1 MEIFRYERLVGS
13 TWSVKPASTVIESKD
28 LVTLQ
33 SWKSLLV
40 MSRQVL
46 CFCHVQN
53 TVYLWAIGVE
63 TLAAKVAPCSS
74 FVV

>member
-1 MEIFRYERLVGS
+1 MRKTRWLYLVGQTRIHCDRVEGLGDFAELEVLIS
-13 TWSVKPASTVIESKD
+13 DEQAG
-28 LVTLQ
+28 LVF
-33 SWKSLLV
+33 
-40 MSRQVL
+40 
-46 CFCHVQN
+46 FCHVQN